1 VAGIRELPRVTGWGN
16 YGANPLDGWYPAA
29 ALSPGRCPERAYPDR
44 RVGAYDPAT
53 ADEIGGTVT
62 QEGAL
67 EPTGDRRRSRQDR
80 GSSGPGTEQSVVS
93 PRGEQFEVVG
103 RAGPVERRGAPAI
116 PAEAREELLVI
127 KDRELFLCARTD
139 GDVAAAQVSGEGFY
153 AHDTRYLSEIR
164 FEVGNAPP
172 VALSYAA
179 VDDHAIVDSTNAAL
193 RRGALPPVPQQ
204 SLSISRELMIASGR
218 LYYLVRVLNFLR
230 EAVTTTVS
238 LALAA
243 DFADIFEVRGG
254 PRRTARGHALA
265 PKRLERGMVLA
276 YVGEDEVFR
285 EAVIEFDP
293 QPAQLDLAADGVKV
307 HWDVVLAPGAP
318 ATVLMTAEPSIGGRR
333 RPRRRIERAAAD
345 LAHAGS
351 EWESRCTRIASDN
364 ALFDGLTATSRRDL
378 RALVMPAPGGR
389 ILSAGIPWYV
399 APFGRDA
406 LVTGGEALMLNTD
419 LMRDALGV
427 LAKLQATE
435 DDPWRDAEP
444 GKVIH
449 ELRVGE
455 LAGLGIVPHTP
466 YYGTVD
472 ATPLFL
478 MGAADYYAWTGD
490 LETLRALRPSLD
502 AALAWIDGFGDRD
515 GDGFIEYERRSPGG
529 LRNQGWK
536 DSHDSVVHADGSLA
550 EGPIALVEAQGYVYR
565 AKLSIAEVYEALGAG
580 ERAARLRG
588 EAQDL
593 REAFNEAFW
602 NPAEGT
608 FALALDGR
616 KRQVGSVT
624 SNPGHCLYCGIVEPH
639 KAAAVA
645 ERLMAPDMFCG
656 WGVRTL
662 SSGCPAY
669 NPMSY
674 HNGSVWPHDNAIIAA
689 GLKRYGHDDAVRRV
703 ADALFDVATGAR
715 DFRLPELY
723 CGFDRSER
731 AAVVAYPV
739 ACIPQA
745 WAAAAPFLLLQ
756 AMLGISADAPSRAL
770 RIERPS
776 LPDWLERIRIERL
789 RVGEATV
796 TLEFKRDGRVTGFAL
811 LEQDGELDVTMVAAP

>member
-1 VAGIRELPRVTGWGN
+1 
-16 YGANPLDGWYPAA
+16 
-29 ALSPGRCPERAYPDR
+29 
-44 RVGAYDPAT
+44 
-53 ADEIGGTVT
+53 
-62 QEGAL
+62 
-67 EPTGDRRRSRQDR
+67 
-80 GSSGPGTEQSVVS
+80 VVS

-103 RAGPVERRGAPAI
+103 RAGPVELRRAPAI

-127 KDRELFLCARTD
+127 KDGEVFLCARTD
-139 GDVAAAQVSGEGFY
+139 GDVAAAKASGEGLY
-153 AHDTRYLSEIR
+153 AYDTRYLSEIR

-179 VDDHAIVDSTNAAL
+179 VDDRATVDSTNAGL
-193 RRGALPPVPQQ
+193 RRGARPAVPQQ

-230 EAVTTTVS
+230 ETVATSVS

-254 PRRTARGHALA
+254 PRREARGHALA
-265 PKRLERGMVLA
+265 PKQLERGMVLA

-293 QPAQLDLAADGVKV
+293 QPAQVEIGADFAQAHWEVELD
-307 HWDVVLAPGAP
+307 PGAP

-333 RPRRRIERAAAD
+333 RPRRRVATAAAE
-345 LAHAGS
+345 LAHAGA
-351 EWESRCTRIASDN
+351 EWESRCTQITSDN
-364 ALFDGLTATSRRDL
+364 ALFNGLIATSRRDL

-389 ILSAGIPWYV
+389 IVSAGIPWYV

-406 LVTGGEALMLNTD
+406 LVTAEEALLLNPD
-419 LMRDALGV
+419 LARDALHV
-427 LAKLQATE
+427 LAKLQASE
-435 DDPWRDAEP
+435 DDAWRDAEP
-444 GKVIH
+444 GKIIH

-455 LAGLGIVPHTP
+455 LAGAGIVPHTP

-478 MGAADYYAWTGD
+478 TCAADYHAWTGD
-490 LETLRALRPSLD
+490 LQTLRALRPALD
-502 AALAWIDGFGDRD
+502 AALVWIDEFGDRD
-515 GDGFIEYERRSPGG
+515 GDGFVEYERRSAGG
-529 LRNQGWK
+529 LSNQGWK
-536 DSHDSVVHADGSLA
+536 DSHDAVVHADGSLA
-550 EGPIALVEAQGYVYR
+550 EGPIALVEVQAYVYR
-565 AKLSIAEVYEALGAG
+565 AKLAIAEVYAALGRDDVAV
-580 ERAARLRG
+580 RLRG
-588 EAQDL
+588 EAQRL

-616 KRQVGSVT
+616 KRQVASVT

-645 ERLMAPDMFCG
+645 ERLMAPDLFCG

-662 SSGCPAY
+662 SSSCPAY

-689 GLKRYGHDDAVRRV
+689 GLKRYGHDDAVRRI
-703 ADALFDVATGAR
+703 ADALFDVATSAR
-715 DFRLPELY
+715 EFRLPELY

-731 AAVVAYPV
+731 AAIVAYPV

-745 WAAAAPFLLLQ
+745 WASAAPFLLAQ
-756 AMLGISADAPSRAL
+756 AMLGVSADAPARAL
-770 RIERPS
+770 RIERPA
-776 LPDWLERIRIERL
+776 LPDWLQRIRLERL
-789 RVGEATV
+789 RVGDASV
-796 TLEFKRDGRVTGFAL
+796 TLEFKRDGRATGFTL
-811 LEQDGELDVTMVAAP
+811 LEQEGELDVTVAAAP

>member
-1 VAGIRELPRVTGWGN
+1 VSGQGAAQPSGERRRAKARRVPDT
-16 YGANPLDGWYPAA
+16 PAA
-29 ALSPGRCPERAYPDR
+29 QRA
-44 RVGAYDPAT
+44 V
-53 ADEIGGTVT
+53 
-62 QEGAL
+62 L
-67 EPTGDRRRSRQDR
+67 
-80 GSSGPGTEQSVVS
+80 S
-93 PRGEQFEVVG
+93 PRGEQFEVLG
-103 RAGPVERRGAPAI
+103 RAGPVELRGAPAI
-116 PAEAREELLVI
+116 PAEAHEELLVI
-127 KDRELFLCARTD
+127 KEGELFLCARTD
-139 GDVAAAQVSGEGFY
+139 GDVAAPRVSGEGFY

-164 FEVGNAPP
+164 LQVGGAAP

-179 VDDHAIVDSTNAAL
+179 VDDRAIVDSTNASLARETL
-193 RRGALPPVPQQ
+193 APVAQQ

-218 LYYLVRVLNFLR
+218 LYYLVRVLSFLR
-230 EAVTTTVS
+230 EAVSTSVS

-254 PRRTARGHALA
+254 PRREARGHTLA
-265 PKRLERGMVLA
+265 PKRTERGLVLA
-276 YVGEDEVFR
+276 YVGEDETFR
-285 EAVIEFDP
+285 EAVIGLDP
-293 QPAQLDLAADGVKV
+293 QPGRVELDAGCVSAHWEVTLMPGVAV
-307 HWDVVLAPGAP
+307 
-318 ATVLMTAEPSIGGRR
+318 TVLMTAEPSIAGSR
-333 RPRRRIERAAAD
+333 RPRRRIQTAASELERA
-345 LAHAGS
+345 GS
-351 EWESRCTRIASDN
+351 QWESRCTRITSDN
-364 ALFDGLTATSRRDL
+364 ELFAGLTATSSRDL
-378 RALVMPAPGGR
+378 RALVMPAPGGH

-406 LVTGGEALMLNTD
+406 LLSSSEAMLLNPD
-419 LMRDALGV
+419 LARDALRV
-427 LAKLQATE
+427 LAKLQALA

-444 GKVIH
+444 GKIMH

-455 LAGLGIVPHTP
+455 LARTGIVPHTP

-478 MGAADYYAWTGD
+478 MCAADYHAWTGD
-490 LETLRALRPSLD
+490 LETMRMLRSAFD
-502 AALAWIDGFGDRD
+502 AALRWIDEFGDRD
-515 GDGFIEYERRSPGG
+515 GDGFIEYERRSPAG

-565 AKLSIAEVYEALGAG
+565 AKLTIAEVYAALGDTDTAQRLRS
-580 ERAARLRG
+580 EAAR
-588 EAQDL
+588 L

-602 NPAEGT
+602 NAQEGT

-616 KRQVGSVT
+616 KRQVASVT
-624 SNPGHCLYCGIVEPH
+624 SNPGHCLHCGIVEPH

-645 ERLMAPDMFCG
+645 ERLMAGDMFGG

-662 SSGCPAY
+662 SSANPAY

-689 GLKRYGHDDAVRRV
+689 GLKRYGHDGAVRQI
-703 ADALFDVATGAR
+703 ADALFDVATSAR

-723 CGFDRSER
+723 CGFARSER

-756 AMLGISADAPSRAL
+756 TMLGVSPDAPGRAL
-770 RIERPS
+770 RIERPL
-776 LPDWLERIRIERL
+776 LPDWLERIRLERL
-789 RVGEATV
+789 RVGDASV
-796 TLEFKRDGRVTGFAL
+796 TLDFKRDGRVTGFAL
-811 LEQDGELDVTMVAAP
+811 LEQHGELDVTMTAAA

>member
-1 VAGIRELPRVTGWGN
+1 MTQDESAGSTR
-16 YGANPLDGWYPAA
+16 
-29 ALSPGRCPERAYPDR
+29 
-44 RVGAYDPAT
+44 
-53 ADEIGGTVT
+53 
-62 QEGAL
+62 
-67 EPTGDRRRSRQDR
+67 DRRRSRR
-80 GSSGPGTEQSVVS
+80 REGAIAAPASEQSVVS
-93 PRGEQFEVVG
+93 PRGEQFEVIG

-116 PAEAREELLVI
+116 PTEAREELLVI
-127 KDRELFLCARTD
+127 KDGELFLCARTD
-139 GDVAAAQVSGEGFY
+139 GDVAAAKVSGEGFY

-179 VDDHAIVDSTNAAL
+179 VDDHAIVDSTNAGL
-193 RRGALPPVPQQ
+193 QREGLPPVPQQ

-230 EAVTTTVS
+230 DAVTTSVS

-254 PRRTARGHALA
+254 SRRAARGHALA
-265 PKRLERGMVLA
+265 PKRLERGLVLA
-276 YVGEDEVFR
+276 DVGEDEVFR
-285 EAVIEFDP
+285 EAVIELYP
-293 QPAQLDLAADGVKV
+293 QPAEVELDADCVRAYWEVTLEPGVPV
-307 HWDVVLAPGAP
+307 
-318 ATVLMTAEPSIGGRR
+318 TVLMTAEPSLGGRR
-333 RPRRRIERAAAD
+333 RPRRRIGTAAAE
-345 LAHAGS
+345 LAQVGS
-351 EWESRCTRIASDN
+351 EWTSRCTSITSDN
-364 ALFDGLTATSRRDL
+364 VLFDGLTAVSERDL

-389 ILSAGIPWYV
+389 IVSAGIPWYV

-406 LVTGGEALMLNTD
+406 LVTATEALLLNPD
-419 LMRDALGV
+419 LARDALRV
-427 LAKLQATE
+427 LAKLQATQ
-435 DDPWRDAEP
+435 DDRWRDAEP
-444 GKVIH
+444 GKILH

-455 LAGLGIVPHTP
+455 LAGAGIVPHTP
-466 YYGTVD
+466 YYGTAD

-478 MGAADYYAWTGD
+478 MCAADYYAWTGD
-490 LETLRALRPSLD
+490 LETVRALRPALD
-502 AALAWIDGFGDRD
+502 AALRWIDEFGDLD

-550 EGPIALVEAQGYVYR
+550 EGPIALVEIQGYVYR
-565 AKLSIAEVYEALGAG
+565 AKVAIAAVYDAFGAPDT
-580 ERAARLRG
+580 AVRLRV
-588 EAQDL
+588 EAERL

-608 FALALDGR
+608 YVLALDGR
-616 KRQVGSVT
+616 KRKVASVT
-624 SNPGHCLYCGIVEPH
+624 SNPGHCLYCGIVEPD

-645 ERLMAPDMFCG
+645 ERLMADDMFCG

-662 SSGCPAY
+662 SSSCTAY

-689 GLKRYGHDDAVRRV
+689 GLKRYGHDAAVRRI
-703 ADALFDVATGAR
+703 ADALFDVATSAR

-731 AAVVAYPV
+731 PAVVAYPV

-756 AMLGISADAPSRAL
+756 AMLGISADAPARAL
-770 RIERPS
+770 RIERPV
-776 LPDWLERIRIERL
+776 LPDWLGRIGLERVRI
-789 RVGEATV
+789 GDASV
-796 TLEFKRDGRVTGFAL
+796 TLDFKRDGRVTGFAL
-811 LEQDGELDVTMVAAP
+811 LEQHGDLDVTMVAAP

>member
-1 VAGIRELPRVTGWGN
+1 
-16 YGANPLDGWYPAA
+16 
-29 ALSPGRCPERAYPDR
+29 
-44 RVGAYDPAT
+44 
-53 ADEIGGTVT
+53 
-62 QEGAL
+62 
-67 EPTGDRRRSRQDR
+67 
-80 GSSGPGTEQSVVS
+80 VVS
-93 PRGEQFEVVG
+93 PRGEHFEVLG
-103 RAGPVERRGAPAI
+103 RAGPVELRGAPAI

-127 KDRELFLCARTD
+127 KDGELFLCARTD

-179 VDDHAIVDSTNAAL
+179 VDDHAIVDSTNASL
-193 RRGALPPVPQQ
+193 LRGALPPVPQQ

-218 LYYLVRVLNFLR
+218 LYYLVRLLNFLR
-230 EAVTTTVS
+230 EPVTTSVT

-254 PRRTARGHALA
+254 PRREARGHALA
-265 PKRLERGMVLA
+265 PKQLERGMVLA

-293 QPAQLDLAADGVKV
+293 RPARIELGADRVQV
-307 HWDVVLAPGAP
+307 YWDVTLNPGVP
-318 ATVLMTAEPSIGGRR
+318 VTVLMTAEPSIAGRR
-333 RPRRRIERAAAD
+333 HPRRRIETAAAE

-351 EWESRCTRIASDN
+351 EWESRCTLTASDN
-364 ALFDGLTATSRRDL
+364 ALFDGLIATSRRDL

-389 ILSAGIPWYV
+389 IVSAGIPWYV

-406 LVTGGEALMLNTD
+406 LVTSGEALLLNPD
-419 LMRDALGV
+419 LARDALRV
-427 LAKLQATE
+427 LAKLQASE

-444 GKVIH
+444 GKIMH

-455 LAGLGIVPHTP
+455 LAGAGIVPHTP

-478 MGAADYYAWTGD
+478 MCAADYYAWTGD
-490 LETLRALRPSLD
+490 LETLRALRPALD
-502 AALAWIDGFGDRD
+502 AALGWIDEFGDRD
-515 GDGFIEYERRSPGG
+515 GDGFVEYERRSPGG

-550 EGPIALVEAQGYVYR
+550 EGPIALVEVQGYVYR
-565 AKLSIAEVYEALGAG
+565 AKLGIADVYAALGAA
-580 ERAARLRG
+580 ELAARLRG
-588 EAQDL
+588 EAQHL
-593 REAFNEAFW
+593 REAFDEAFW

-616 KRQVGSVT
+616 KRQVASVT

-645 ERLMAPDMFCG
+645 ERLMAADMFCG

-662 SSGCPAY
+662 SSSCPAY

-674 HNGSVWPHDNAIIAA
+674 HNGSVWPHDNAIIAS
-689 GLKRYGHDDAVRRV
+689 GLKRYGHDAAVRRI
-703 ADALFDVATGAR
+703 ADALFDVATSAR

-756 AMLGISADAPSRAL
+756 AMLGISADAPGKAL
-770 RIERPS
+770 RIERPA
-776 LPDWLERIRIERL
+776 LPDWLGRIRLEGL
-789 RVGEATV
+789 RVGDAGV
-796 TLEFKRDGRVTGFAL
+796 TLEFTRDRRVTGFAL
-811 LEQDGELDVTMVAAP
+811 VEQKGELDVTMVAAR

>member
-1 VAGIRELPRVTGWGN
+1 
-16 YGANPLDGWYPAA
+16 
-29 ALSPGRCPERAYPDR
+29 
-44 RVGAYDPAT
+44 
-53 ADEIGGTVT
+53 
-62 QEGAL
+62 
-67 EPTGDRRRSRQDR
+67 
-80 GSSGPGTEQSVVS
+80 VVS
-93 PRGEQFEVVG
+93 PRGEQFEVLG

-127 KDRELFLCARTD
+127 KDRELFLCARPD
-139 GDVAAAQVSGEGFY
+139 GDVAAAKASGEGLY

-164 FEVGNAPP
+164 LQVGNAPP

-179 VDDHAIVDSTNAAL
+179 VDDRAIVDSTNAAL
-193 RRGALPPVPQQ
+193 QGAGLPVVPQQ

-218 LYYLVRVLNFLR
+218 LYYLVRMLNFLR
-230 EAVTTTVS
+230 QTVTTNVS
-238 LALAA
+238 LVLGA

-265 PKRLERGMVLA
+265 PKQLERGMVLA

-285 EAVIEFDP
+285 EAVVEFDP
-293 QPAQLDLAADGVKV
+293 RPAQVEFGADCARASWEVTL
-307 HWDVVLAPGAP
+307 HPGAP
-318 ATVLMTAEPSIGGRR
+318 VMVLMTAEPSIGGSR
-333 RPRRRIERAAAD
+333 RPRRRIETAAAE
-345 LAHAGS
+345 LARAGS
-351 EWESRCTRIASDN
+351 EWTSGCTRITSDN
-364 ALFDGLTATSRRDL
+364 VLFDGLTTMSERDL

-389 ILSAGIPWYV
+389 IVSAGIPWYV

-406 LVTGGEALMLNTD
+406 LVTATEALLLNPD
-419 LMRDALGV
+419 LARDALRV
-427 LAKLQATE
+427 LAKLQARQ

-444 GKVIH
+444 GKILH

-455 LAGLGIVPHTP
+455 LAGAGIVPHTP

-478 MGAADYYAWTGD
+478 MCAADYYAWTGD
-490 LETLRALRPSLD
+490 LETLRALRPMLD
-502 AALAWIDGFGDRD
+502 AALGWIDEFGDRD
-515 GDGFIEYERRSPGG
+515 GDGFVEYERRSPAG

-550 EGPIALVEAQGYVYR
+550 EGPIALVEVQAYVYR
-565 AKLSIAEVYEALGAG
+565 AKLAIAEVYSALGSVDTAQ
-580 ERAARLRG
+580 RLRG
-588 EAQDL
+588 EAEHL

-602 NPAEGT
+602 NPEEAT

-616 KRQVGSVT
+616 KRQVASVT

-645 ERLMAPDMFCG
+645 ERLMAADMFCG

-662 SSGCPAY
+662 SSGNPAY

-689 GLKRYGHDDAVRRV
+689 GLKRYGHDDAVRRI

-723 CGFDRSER
+723 CGFERSER
-731 AAVVAYPV
+731 PAVVAYPV

-756 AMLGISADAPSRAL
+756 AMLGISADAPGRAL
-770 RIERPS
+770 RIERPA
-776 LPDWLERIRIERL
+776 LPEWLQRIRLEHL
-789 RVGEATV
+789 RVGEASV
-796 TLEFKRDGRVTGFAL
+796 TLDFKRDGRVTGFAL
-811 LEQDGELDVTMVAAP
+811 LEQHGNLDVTMVAAP